1 MDDTAQRADTETDPH
16 ETRRLLVATPAADIG
31 ELLVQARQACEL
43 LKALSHEA
51 RLVVLC
57 QLAEGEKTVTELE
70 QLLGLRQPAL
80 SQQLARL
87 RSDGL
92 VATRRDGRNI
102 YYALARAEVRDIII
116 ALHKAFCQPAAGA

>member
-1 MDDTAQRADTETDPH
+1 MTTIPPERTSEATSGEP
-16 ETRRLLVATPAADIG
+16 RRLLISQPMADVS
-31 ELLVQARQACEL
+31 ELLAQARAASDL

-51 RLVVLC
+51 RLIVLC
-57 QLAEGEKTVTELE
+57 QLAEGEKSVSELE

-87 RSDGL
+87 RADDL

-102 YYALARAEVRDIII
+102 YYSLARPEVRDIIL
-116 ALHKAFCQPAAGA
+116 ALHKAFCQPGQRG